1 MANSLPRLTFLQRS
15 IMLLTVQLLLLAM
28 SIPANAR
35 NEPRWTRRKEARPEE
50 ITAAALEL
58 FVERGFA
65 ATRLED
71 VAARAGVSKGTVYL
85 YFANKEDLFKA
96 VVREGL
102 VSPIAEMK
110 RFVAQFQG
118 SSFELLRM
126 LVLGWWDRVGATRV
140 AGIPKLLLGESGN
153 FPELVRF
160 YLAEVVEPGHD
171 VMIGIVKRGVAR
183 GEFRKVNAED
193 AALLIFAPL
202 LQLMLWRSALE
213 PQSTHKLDA
222 ARYLETHLDM
232 LEHGLGAQLE

>member
-1 MANSLPRLTFLQRS
+1 
-15 IMLLTVQLLLLAM
+15 M
-28 SIPANAR
+28 SSPANAR

-85 YFANKEDLFKA
+85 YFANKEELFKA

-110 RFVAQFQG
+110 EFVAQFPG
-118 SSFELLRM
+118 STFDLLRM
-126 LVLGWWDRVGATRV
+126 LVLGWWEKVGATRMS
-140 AGIPKLLLGESGN
+140 GIPKLLLGESGN

-160 YLAEVVEPGHD
+160 YLAEVVEPGHA
-171 VMIGIVKRGVAR
+171 VMTAIVKRGIAR
-183 GEFRKVNAED
+183 GEFRKVNPED
-193 AALLIFAPL
+193 AALLIAAPL
-202 LQLMLWRSALE
+202 LQMVLWRTALE
-213 PQSTHKLDA
+213 PQSKRKMDT
-222 ARYLETHLDM
+222 ARYLQAHLDM
-232 LEHGLGAQLE
+232 LGHGLSAKAD

>member
-1 MANSLPRLTFLQRS
+1 
-15 IMLLTVQLLLLAM
+15 M
-28 SIPANAR
+28 STPAHAK

-110 RFVAQFQG
+110 DFASQYPG
-118 SSFELLRM
+118 SSFALLRM
-126 LVLGWWDRVGATRV
+126 LIFGWWEKVGATGMS
-140 AGIPKLLLGESGN
+140 GIPKLLLGESGN

-160 YLAEVVEPGHD
+160 YLAEVVEPGHE
-171 VMIGIVKRGVAR
+171 VMMAIVKRGIAR

-193 AALLIFAPL
+193 AALLIAAPL
-202 LQLMLWRSALE
+202 LQMMLWRSALE
-213 PQSTHKLDA
+213 PQSTRKMDT
-222 ARYLETHLDM
+222 ARYLEAHMDM
-232 LEHGLGAQLE
+232 LEHGLRAQPA

>member
-1 MANSLPRLTFLQRS
+1 
-15 IMLLTVQLLLLAM
+15 M
-28 SIPANAR
+28 SSPANAKS
-35 NEPRWTRRKEARPEE
+35 EPRWTRRKEARPEE

-85 YFANKEDLFKA
+85 YFANKEELFKA

-110 RFVAQFQG
+110 GFLQQFQG

-126 LVLGWWDRVGATRV
+126 LILGWWEKVGATRIS
-140 AGIPKLLLGESGN
+140 GIPKLLCGESGN

-160 YLAEVVEPGHD
+160 YLAEVVEPGHA
-171 VMIGIVKRGVAR
+171 VLTAIVKRGIAR
-183 GEFRKVNAED
+183 GEFRKVDAEQ
-193 AALLIFAPL
+193 AALLIAAPL
-202 LQLMLWRSALE
+202 LQMMVWRSALE
-213 PQSTHKLDA
+213 PQSNYKIDPM
-222 ARYLETHLDM
+222 RYLETHLDM
-232 LEHGLGAQLE
+232 LSQSLRAETE

>member
-1 MANSLPRLTFLQRS
+1 
-15 IMLLTVQLLLLAM
+15 M
-28 SIPANAR
+28 SSPANAK

-85 YFANKEDLFKA
+85 YFANKEELFKA

-110 RFVAQFQG
+110 DFVAQFQG
-118 SSFELLRM
+118 SSFELLRV
-126 LVLGWWDRVGATRV
+126 LVLGWWERVGATRI

-171 VMIGIVKRGVAR
+171 VLIGIVKRGIAR
-183 GEFRKVNAED
+183 GELRKVNAED

-213 PQSTHKLDA
+213 PQSAHKMDA
-222 ARYLETHLDM
+222 ARYLETHLAM
-232 LEHGLGAQLE
+232 LEHGLGAQAE

>member
-1 MANSLPRLTFLQRS
+1 
-15 IMLLTVQLLLLAM
+15 M
-28 SIPANAR
+28 SSPANAK

-85 YFANKEDLFKA
+85 YFANKEELFKA

-110 RFVAQFQG
+110 DFVAQFPG
-118 SSFELLRM
+118 STFELLRM
-126 LVLGWWDRVGATRV
+126 LVLGWWEKVGATRMS
-140 AGIPKLLLGESGN
+140 GIPKLLLGESGN

-160 YLAEVVEPGHD
+160 YLAEVVEPGHA
-171 VMIGIVKRGVAR
+171 VIMAIVKRGIAR
-183 GEFRKVNAED
+183 GEFRKVNQEN
-193 AALLIFAPL
+193 AALLIAAPR
-202 LQLMLWRSALE
+202 LQMMLWRTALE
-213 PQSTHKLDA
+213 PQSKHKMDA
-222 ARYLETHLDM
+222 AQYLETHLDM
-232 LEHGLGAQLE
+232 LRHGLSAKPE